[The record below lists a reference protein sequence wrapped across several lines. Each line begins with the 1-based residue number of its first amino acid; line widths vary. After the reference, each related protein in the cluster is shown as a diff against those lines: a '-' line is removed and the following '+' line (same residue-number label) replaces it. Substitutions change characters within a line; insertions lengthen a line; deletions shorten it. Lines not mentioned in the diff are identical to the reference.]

1 MSRTTHKRGAKPAA
15 REPGRRQ
22 APAPRILLPV
32 PPSSLKRGLVLGLTA
47 LLLTAG
53 LIAAALARLPER
65 GLEAAR
71 LATADAGFQI
81 RHVEI
86 SGTHEMARLPIYEAV
101 LAGREN
107 ALLTADLAA
116 IRTRL
121 RALPWVADASVSRHL
136 PDTLVVRIEERK
148 PVALW
153 QHRGRFRAIDITG
166 RVLTTK
172 NLARFAQLPLVV
184 GAGANVRVRE
194 MLHLAAASGALADRI
209 EAGVLIGGR
218 RWDIHFKSGETL
230 SLPDTPAR
238 ARAALLRFAKI
249 ENSLGPDQKLLGGR
263 YQRFDMRLPGQI
275 TIGGPA
281 VKDALDAAAKAAA
294 AAARTQKPATI

>member
-1 MSRTTHKRGAKPAA
+1 MSRTTQKRGAKPPPRHQPAA
-15 REPGRRQ
+15 

-32 PPSSLKRGLVLGLTA
+32 PASALKRGLVIGLAT
-47 LLLTAG
+47 LLLIGG
-53 LIAAALARLPER
+53 LIAAGLARLPQR

-81 RHVEI
+81 RHVDI
-86 SGTHEMARLPIYEAV
+86 SGTREMARLPIYEAV

-121 RALPWVADASVSRHL
+121 QALPWVADASVSRRL

-153 QHRGRFRAIDITG
+153 QHQGRFRAIDITG

-172 NLARFAQLPLVV
+172 DLARFNDLPLVV
-184 GAGANVRVRE
+184 GYGANRRVRE
-194 MLHLAAASGALADRI
+194 MLHLAAASGALADKI

-238 ARAALLRFAKI
+238 ARAAILRFAKI
-249 ENSLGPDQKLLGGR
+249 ETSLSQGQKLLGGR

-281 VKDALDAAAKAAA
+281 VKEALDAAAKAA
-294 AAARTQKPATI
+294 REQKPATI